1 MFLSRTNHGSFLRV
15 YGKQD
20 WESESFMPKSFSK
33 FFSAPLFEHQKRSDQ
48 AKLLNRLLMAAIVV
62 LLVTMAISF
71 ALGAARNGVFQA
83 IMIVYLLANKS
94 LLQMKRY
101 LGAAWVFLIGITLV
115 NFVFGGMFP
124 DSPLLAITLPLLIVS
139 AVLLINLKAAL
150 LMLIINLVGFAA
162 FVQPVWGGGVENLA
176 SLGGTVLA
184 SVIVMFMVDRYVGFK
199 EKHLDT
205 LQGLSSQLEQD
216 YETTMDELA
225 RTKDALMREHEKR
238 KELDT
243 KPIQTPSS
251 MDSSAHR
258 FNPQTGIMTQEAVK
272 NILEG
277 EIARTRRYQRPL
289 SLLCI
294 KVDDFEYILQE
305 TEVDGEKLL
314 SALCDMFLEALRR
327 EDLVGHSGEDG
338 FYIILPETGRYAS
351 YVVGERL
358 RHLVE
363 VMTLAEFSDVNVTVS
378 VGITAFQDQSKM
390 SPDRF
395 LQQADEAVAAA
406 EDHGGNWTISWHDL
420 SHSASPV

>member
-1 MFLSRTNHGSFLRV
+1 
-15 YGKQD
+15 
-20 WESESFMPKSFSK
+20 MPNSFSK
-33 FFSAPLFEHQKRSDQ
+33 FFNAPLFDHQKRSDQ
-48 AKLLNRLLMAAIVV
+48 AKLLNRLLMAAIIV
-62 LLVTMAISF
+62 LLVATAFSF
-71 ALGAARNGVFQA
+71 AMGGLRNGVFLV
-83 IMIVYLLANKS
+83 IILVYLLANKA
-94 LLQMKRY
+94 LLQLKRY
-101 LGAAWVFLIGITLV
+101 LGAAWVFLIGITLA

-124 DSPLLAITLPLLIVS
+124 ESPLLAITLPLLIVS
-139 AVLLINLKAAL
+139 AVLLLNLKAAL

-162 FVQPVWGGGVENLA
+162 FVQPVWGGNMESLA

-184 SVIVMFMVDRYVGFK
+184 SVIVMFMVHRYVGFK

-251 MDSSAHR
+251 MDTSAHR
-258 FNPQTGIMTQEAVK
+258 FNPLTGIMTEEAVK

-294 KVDDFEYILQE
+294 KIDDFEYIMQQ
-305 TEVDGEKLL
+305 TELNGEKLL
-314 SALCDMFLEALRR
+314 SALCDMFIEALRR
-327 EDLVGHSGEDG
+327 EDLVGHSGKNG

-363 VMTLAEFSDVNVTVS
+363 VMTLASMGDINITVS

-395 LQQADEAVAAA
+395 IEQANEAVAAA
-406 EDHGGNWTISWHDL
+406 SEHGGNWTISWHDL
-420 SHSASPV
+420 SHSG